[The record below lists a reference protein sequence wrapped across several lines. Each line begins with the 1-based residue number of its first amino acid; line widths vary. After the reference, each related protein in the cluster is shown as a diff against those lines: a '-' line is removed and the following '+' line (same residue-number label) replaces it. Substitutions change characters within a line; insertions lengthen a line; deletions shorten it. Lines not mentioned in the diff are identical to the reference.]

1 MYLCDMK
8 NWMFWICV
16 LLFLAGCKWWFSAT
30 DIIRAINDEDDY
42 KKAGNYWRW
51 LKKKLTAEGIQLV
64 SITHRPHR

>member
-42 KKAGNYWRW
+42 K
-51 LKKKLTAEGIQLV
+51 
-64 SITHRPHR
+64 